1 MYLNKVYIIG
11 NLTQDPELKS
21 LPSGSSVA
29 NFGLATNRSYSDKSG
44 NRQEQTEYHNIVAY
58 GKQAEIISQYLR
70 KGSMMMVEGRLQ
82 TRSWEAQDGQKKYKT
97 EIIIE
102 NFQMGPKGANSGGGS
117 RGGSS
122 SYGGGQSA
130 PQNRR
135 QAPQQQ
141 EELPT
146 VDLDEDEIDLEEIP
160 F

>member
-1 MYLNKVYIIG
+1 MYLNRVFLIG
-11 NLTQDPELKS
+11 NLTQDPELKN

-29 NFGLATNRSYSDKSG
+29 NFGLATNRTYTDKAG
-44 NRQEQTEYHNIVAY
+44 ARQESTEYHSVVAY
-58 GKQAEIISQYLR
+58 GKQADIISQYLK
-70 KGSMMMVEGRLQ
+70 KGSLMMVEGRIQ

-97 EIIIE
+97 EVIIE
-102 NFQMGPKGANSGGGS
+102 NFQMGPKGSSGGGS
-117 RGGSS
+117 QGGNSYSGGSS
-122 SYGGGQSA
+122 A
-130 PQNRR
+130 PKNQR

>member
-1 MYLNKVYIIG
+1 MYLNRVYLIG
-11 NLTQDPELKS
+11 NLTQDPEVKS
-21 LPSGSSVA
+21 LPSGSSVT
-29 NFGLATNRSYSDKSG
+29 NFGLATNRTYSDQSG
-44 NRQEQTEYHNIVAY
+44 NKQESTEYHNVVAY
-58 GKQAEIISQYLR
+58 GKQADIIAQYLK
-70 KGSMMMVEGRLQ
+70 KGSMMMIEGRLQ

-102 NFQMGPKGANSGGGS
+102 NFQMGPKGSS
-117 RGGSS
+117 TGSS
-122 SYGGGQSA
+122 SGKSYGGGSSA